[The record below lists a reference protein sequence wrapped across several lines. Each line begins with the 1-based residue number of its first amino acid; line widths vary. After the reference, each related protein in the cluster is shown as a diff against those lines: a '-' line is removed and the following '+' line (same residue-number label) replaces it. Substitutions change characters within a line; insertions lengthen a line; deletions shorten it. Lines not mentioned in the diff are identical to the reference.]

1 MKYKVADFII
11 EIIIPEHLEY
21 DALLPSFTPFKYIGG
36 EQEETLCCFDATHE
50 TLTEKLEERILLDEA
65 TNESGIV
72 KVWALKEGYLI
83 ESKYNSTTG
92 THAMVADKGFRMIKA
107 AIIWT
112 DMYVGQILSTM
123 IRIAFSQAILPH
135 KGINIHASAISHN
148 GKAYLF
154 MGKSGTG
161 KSTHAA
167 LWLQHIEDTELINDD
182 NPTVRVIEEKTL
194 IYGTPW
200 SGKTQCYK
208 NICRPLGGIVRLQQ
222 APYNR
227 FEPSDAMGAFIALMP
242 GCAIIKQDRRLYNS
256 LCDTLTI
263 IAEREHIGIMKCLP
277 DEDAAKTCREG
288 LMFLPPKGCRN
299 KKKH

>member
-21 DALLPSFTPFKYIGG
+21 DALLPSFIPFKYIGE
-36 EQEETLCCFDATHE
+36 EQEEPLLSFDATQNS
-50 TLTEKLEERILLDEA
+50 LTGGLAEKKLLDESA
-65 TNESGIV
+65 NESGIV

-83 ESKYNSTTG
+83 ESKHHYTTEA
-92 THAMVADKGFRMIKA
+92 HAMVADKEFRRIKA

-112 DMYVGQILSTM
+112 DKHVVQILSSM
-123 IRIAFSQAILPH
+123 IRIVFSQAILPH
-135 KGINIHASAISHN
+135 GGINIHASAIDHN

-167 LWLQHIEDTELINDD
+167 LWLQHIENTELINDD
-182 NPTVRVIEEKTL
+182 NPAIRIIEGNTL

-200 SGKTQCYK
+200 SGKTLCYK
-208 NICRPLGGIVRLQQ
+208 DLCRPLGGIVRLQQ
-222 APYNR
+222 APYNQ
-227 FEPSDAMGAFIALMP
+227 FELLDAMRGFIALMP
-242 GCAIIKQDRRLYNS
+242 GCAIIKQDRMLYNN
-256 LCDTLTI
+256 LCDTLTT

-277 DEDAAKTCREG
+277 NEEAAKICREG
-288 LMFLPPKGCRN
+288 MINFDVFSN
-299 KKKH
+299 